1 MKSFTFSSSLFFS
14 LKNNSFLFLWL
25 SQFFSFTSKHLQL
38 MLLFWI
44 ILETT
49 NSPGN
54 VALVAFFNTVP
65 MVLFGLFSGTLA
77 DKFQKNAVLKVV
89 AFSGFVV
96 SLITF
101 FCFFLEFKDPWI
113 IYLASFI
120 SGSAF
125 PFEWTSS
132 RSWVFELIGPKHLSN
147 SMALETLVLKLGKA
161 VGPVI
166 GGILIYLI
174 GAEAGYIAVPILLAI
189 SFMFLLKTPSSHK
202 KTLPKKD
209 NTSKT
214 LLDVLKTS
222 MRDSHVLGVF
232 LVTIIVN
239 MFLFPYVAMVPNIGR
254 DVLNT
259 TPFFIGLLL
268 GADGIGSLVGALIVA
283 SRKEIKNGARLF
295 IYGALISSLT
305 LVLFSFSKIYF
316 LSLISLF
323 ILGIAVSGFS
333 TMQST
338 LVILNT
344 QKNIHG
350 KALGILTMA
359 MGFHPIG
366 ALIIGFFATLQG
378 SQFAIQATSVL
389 CVCFLVVVSPLLLKP
404 SNKQTS
410 GSRVR

>member
-1 MKSFTFSSSLFFS
+1 MKSTRLTSSLFFS
-14 LKNNSFLFLWL
+14 LKNNNFLFLWL
-25 SQFFSFTSKHLQL
+25 SQFFSFAAKHLQL

-49 NSPGN
+49 NSAGN

-65 MVLFGLFSGTLA
+65 MVLFGVFSGTIA
-77 DKFQKNAVLKVV
+77 DKFQKNSVLKIV
-89 AFSGFVV
+89 AFGGFAV

-101 FCFFLEFKDPWI
+101 FCFYLEFKDPWI

-132 RSWVFELIGPKHLSN
+132 RSWVFELIGPKHLAN

-166 GGILIYLI
+166 GGVLIYLI

-189 SFMFLLKTPSSHK
+189 SFMFLLKTTSSLK
-202 KTLPKKD
+202 KTSSPKD
-209 NTSKT
+209 NNSKK

-254 DVLNT
+254 DVLNI

-268 GADGIGSLVGALIVA
+268 GADGIGSLVGALIIA
-283 SRKEIKNGARLF
+283 SQKEIKNGVRLF

-305 LVLFSFSKIYF
+305 LVLFSFSKIYL
-316 LSLISLF
+316 LSLLSLF
-323 ILGIAVSGFS
+323 ILGVSVSGFS

-338 LVILNT
+338 LVILKT
-344 QKNIHG
+344 QKNVHG

-378 SQFAIQATSVL
+378 SLFAIQASSIL
-389 CVCFLVVVSPLLLKP
+389 CVCFLVVVSPLLLKNT
-404 SNKQTS
+404 NKQS
-410 GSRVR
+410 SVEKIQ

>member
-1 MKSFTFSSSLFFS
+1 
-14 LKNNSFLFLWL
+14 
-25 SQFFSFTSKHLQL
+25 

-54 VALVAFFNTVP
+54 VALVAFFNTIP
-65 MVLFGLFSGTLA
+65 MVLFGLFSGTIA
-77 DKFQKNAVLKVV
+77 DKFQKNDVLKIV
-89 AFSGFVV
+89 AFGGFAV

-101 FCFFLEFKDPWI
+101 FCFFLEFKAPWI
-113 IYLASFI
+113 IYLASFM

-161 VGPVI
+161 VGPVL
-166 GGILIYLI
+166 GGVLIYLI

-189 SFMFLLKTPSSHK
+189 SFIFLLKTASSLKKPPS
-202 KTLPKKD
+202 PKD
-209 NTSKT
+209 NNSKN
-214 LLDVLKTS
+214 LLDILKTS

-254 DVLNT
+254 DVLNI
-259 TPFFIGLLL
+259 TPIFIGLLL

-283 SRKEIKNGARLF
+283 SQKEIKNGVRLF
-295 IYGALISSLT
+295 IYGSLISSLA

-316 LSLISLF
+316 LSLFSLF
-323 ILGIAVSGFS
+323 ILGAAVSGFS

-338 LVILNT
+338 LVILKT
-344 QKNIHG
+344 PKNIHG

-359 MGFHPIG
+359 MGFHPVG
-366 ALIIGFFATLQG
+366 ALIIGFFANLQG
-378 SQFAIQATSVL
+378 SLFAIQASSLL
-389 CVCFLVVVSPLLLKP
+389 CVCFLLFASPLLLKY
-404 SNKQTS
+404 SNKQTL
-410 GSRVR
+410 GSSTR